1 MPAGSRD
8 GVRGII
14 FRLEKSESTEYGFHG
29 TKPEKPEDAGECQ
42 VDQKGQ
48 QQMENETKQQ
58 NLEEL
63 FSQVEAIVEQ
73 MEDNEISLEDSFLLY
88 EQGIRKLRECNERI
102 DRVEKKM
109 LILTEQ
115 GEVSQ
120 ESGE

>member
-1 MPAGSRD
+1 
-8 GVRGII
+8 
-14 FRLEKSESTEYGFHG
+14 
-29 TKPEKPEDAGECQ
+29 
-42 VDQKGQ
+42 
-48 QQMENETKQQ
+48 MENETTQQ

-63 FSQVEAIVEQ
+63 FSQVEAILEQ

-115 GEVSQ
+115 GEASQ

>member
-1 MPAGSRD
+1 
-8 GVRGII
+8 
-14 FRLEKSESTEYGFHG
+14 
-29 TKPEKPEDAGECQ
+29 
-42 VDQKGQ
+42 
-48 QQMENETKQQ
+48 MENETKQQ

>member
-1 MPAGSRD
+1 
-8 GVRGII
+8 
-14 FRLEKSESTEYGFHG
+14 
-29 TKPEKPEDAGECQ
+29 
-42 VDQKGQ
+42 
-48 QQMENETKQQ
+48 MENETKQQ

-63 FSQVEAIVEQ
+63 FSQVEAILER

-115 GEVSQ
+115 GEASQ

>member
-1 MPAGSRD
+1 
-8 GVRGII
+8 
-14 FRLEKSESTEYGFHG
+14 
-29 TKPEKPEDAGECQ
+29 
-42 VDQKGQ
+42 
-48 QQMENETKQQ
+48 MENETKQQ

-63 FSQVEAIVEQ
+63 FSQVEAILEQ

-115 GEVSQ
+115 GEASQ